1 MANHPEITDVAAHLS
16 EVLRRDIGAHLR
28 AAHGLEDVPKMK
40 TQQAKIHASLHAE
53 PSPTPPAEAKTPA
66 RATRTRKTPAA
77 TPGKAAP
84 AKPAND
90 AAAEKD
96 AAVINGVAKP
106 AAKAPARSRKAPA
119 AKATAKP
126 APAAKA
132 PAKAPAAPAT
142 AFNKQGLAR
151 RLIDMVAL
159 SFADESDEAKAKLAY
174 WLHGLPTGGLN
185 GEAVGGP
192 ARYWP
197 KGLPRPTTSG
207 WTATPPAP
215 APAAPARK
223 APARKAP
230 ARKAAA

>member
-40 TQQAKIHASLHAE
+40 TAQAKIHASLHAE
-53 PSPTPPAEAKTPA
+53 PSPTPPAEAKAPA
-66 RATRTRKTPAA
+66 RVTRTRRTPAA

-132 PAKAPAAPAT
+132 PAKAPAAPAM
-142 AFNKQGLAR
+142 AFNKQSLAK

-159 SFADESDEAKAKLAY
+159 TFADESDEAKAKLAY
-174 WLHGLPTGGLN
+174 WLHGLPTGGPN

-215 APAAPARK
+215 AAPAK
-223 APARKAP
+223 APARRAP
-230 ARKAAA
+230 ARKAA